1 MYCRNCGAQI
11 DDDALFCTKCG
22 IKLTDNLHFNNC
34 IYCGSSLKK
43 DAVFCTQCGNRIK
56 PEEPAIIDNDTNDIE
71 NNIEEQQ
78 KDARAVNKQTVQI
91 EQVALSVESQIVEEK
106 SIEEEQDD
114 TKKQKI
120 QSVALHNNTE
130 IFNSDGIS
138 NNLTES
144 ETTSLN
150 ILKNRKKKFRLL
162 FALTIIFLLSTI
174 GTGVLAYWNYENW
187 LNLRSKYDIL
197 SESYDRISQDND
209 SLTSAKYQLESDK
222 KSLEDNYN
230 ALLESDVFVRVTK
243 IYNSADNSTYLHHSK
258 ITYLDFDYTVSKSKD
273 VKNSSP
279 LYIKVI
285 KPDGALDRGS
295 SSPVGYS
302 IKTTVNSN
310 WSGWGSEKTG
320 CYTAG
325 YHMIEFWYNGRCVG
339 RKKIYIN

>member
-11 DDDALFCTKCG
+11 DDDTLFCTKCG

-91 EQVALSVESQIVEEK
+91 EQVVLSVESQIVEEK

-138 NNLTES
+138 NNLKES
-144 ETTSLN
+144 ETTSLS
-150 ILKNRKKKFRLL
+150 ILKKTEKKFWLL

-209 SLTSAKYQLESDK
+209 SLTNAKYQ
-222 KSLEDNYN
+222 LEDNYN
-230 ALLESDVFVRVTK
+230 ALLESDVFVRVTR
-243 IYNSADNSTYLHHSK
+243 IYNDANNSTYLDHSK

-285 KPDGALDRGS
+285 EPGGTLRIGS
-295 SSPVGYS
+295 SSPVGY
-302 IKTTVNSN
+302 TFEETVNSN
-310 WSGWGSEKTG
+310 WFGWGMKKTG
-320 CYTAG
+320 YYSAG
-325 YHMIEFWYNGRCVG
+325 HHTIEFWYNGRCVG
-339 RKKIYIN
+339 RKQFYIN